1 MRNFFILPIF
11 TLLLVLFITG
21 CTTQGRLTYLVF
33 EESENYI
40 ELKTSMEE
48 LKIEGYEGSNQ
59 QQFSALKEARYISKH
74 MDERPGDSVRRDLA
88 VSALVFL
95 AFASDDGDVNDRS
108 LSRLE
113 TLLEDEEDWPLY
125 LQMTTVDSLADLV
138 IGHNGFKEKHDGQWM
153 NFGIRSSDREDAL
166 EFLMDSFEDQNP
178 ELRY

>member
-95 AFASDDGDVNDRS
+95 AYASDAVS
-108 LSRLE
+108 YKHL
-113 TLLEDEEDWPLY
+113 TLPT
-125 LQMTTVDSLADLV
+125 M
-138 IGHNGFKEKHDGQWM
+138 
-153 NFGIRSSDREDAL
+153 
-166 EFLMDSFEDQNP
+166 FEV
-178 ELRY
+178 

>member
-11 TLLLVLFITG
+11 TLLLVLFIAG

-113 TLLEDEEDWPLY
+113 TLLED
-125 LQMTTVDSLADLV
+125 
-138 IGHNGFKEKHDGQWM
+138 
-153 NFGIRSSDREDAL
+153 
-166 EFLMDSFEDQNP
+166 
-178 ELRY
+178 